1 MTNFT
6 THSIGNFTTDSTE
19 SFNSSTPNLL
29 TFNATPVYT
38 VITPEEYN
46 AKTLY
51 IRIAAIIFLAIL
63 VPVGIMGNASVIY
76 IYGFCLNKSNIQ
88 FFIVFLGIFDIIS
101 SAVGIPLE
109 LAEMFHMNTYS
120 SEALCKIQRLLNYAC
135 NIGSAGVLLAISLE
149 RYIKVCR
156 STKTQ
161 LTRTH
166 CKLMSVGIIILC
178 VALASPIAYG
188 YDRLPVTVDGNVTV
202 YKCTFS
208 SSPIIF
214 TYYMGLFPACIV
226 NLIVI
231 FSLYYFVLRSARQ
244 HFIQL
249 QNRRNVTKQSN
260 IDLSS
265 FKRRYSRTNISVI
278 CLTIVYALSFTPTL
292 IIGMFTTFFTVV
304 DYSPVVRGILILM
317 YRSWALNCSVNPLV
331 YGFFNKPYRKAFTKM
346 AKKLLCW
353 KDTNTSSNKDS
364 TSTSAIES
372 RM

>member
-6 THSIGNFTTDSTE
+6 TNSTRNFTTNFTE
-19 SFNSSTPNLL
+19 SFNSSTPNLSTL
-29 TFNATPVYT
+29 NATSVYT
-38 VITPEEYN
+38 FITAEEYN

-51 IRIAAIIFLAIL
+51 IRIAAIIFLGIL
-63 VPVGIMGNASVIY
+63 IPAGIIGNASVIY
-76 IYGFCLNKSNIQ
+76 IYGFCLNKSNIH

-101 SAVGIPLE
+101 SAVGMPLE
-109 LAEMFHMNTYS
+109 MAEMFYMNTYS
-120 SEALCKIQRLLNYAC
+120 SEALCKIQRLVNYSC

-161 LTRTH
+161 LTRKH
-166 CKLMSVGIIILC
+166 CKFMSLGIVILC
-178 VALASPIAYG
+178 VALASPISYG
-188 YDRLPVTVDGNVTV
+188 YDRLPVKVDGNITV

-214 TYYMGLFPACIV
+214 TYYMGLFPACIL

-231 FSLYYFVLRSARQ
+231 FSLYYFVLRSARR
-244 HFIQL
+244 HFMQL
-249 QNRRNVTKQSN
+249 QNRRNVTRQSN

-278 CLTIVYALSFTPTL
+278 CLTAVYALSFTPTL

-304 DYSPVVRGILILM
+304 DYSPPVRGILILM
-317 YRSWALNCSVNPLV
+317 YRSWALNCSINPLV
-331 YGFFNKPYRKAFTKM
+331 YGFFNKPYRKTFTKM
-346 AKKLLCW
+346 AKKLCG
-353 KDTNTSSNKDS
+353 KDSKISSNKDYE
-364 TSTSAIES
+364 STSAIES